1 MDALFKV
8 MREDIVNKLYSN
20 DVSLDYIAGDLEIS
34 IEELI
39 EYLRLDKK
47 DYLIFKN
54 IDNAINEFIYD

>member
-1 MDALFKV
+1 MDALFNV

-20 DVSLDYIAGDLEIS
+20 DVSLDYIADDLEIS